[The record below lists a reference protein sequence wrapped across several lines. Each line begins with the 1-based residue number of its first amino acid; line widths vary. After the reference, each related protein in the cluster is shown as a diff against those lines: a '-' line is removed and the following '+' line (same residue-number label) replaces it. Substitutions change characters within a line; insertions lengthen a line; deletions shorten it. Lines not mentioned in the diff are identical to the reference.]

1 MKKFISLLCLVLA
14 ACSSNNTPP
23 AHDNTKPFHLY
34 MTHLGDEKIL
44 IRSIIK
50 TPDNKT
56 YLLSDNEDYELSG
69 IDALYLQP
77 LFQPEYMTK
86 LLKSNRR
93 DGEFYLALGVDADRT
108 NNKVKVD
115 YIMSVPIKYLNTLR
129 QSLKGLEQRWEVLY
143 EPSSSYCVAN
153 DFFHE
158 EPSEC
163 KDNKPKTQIILRMKG
178 KHNESIIDGRIVKLN
193 NRDEILKKSSL
204 PMPIPTSLSNYRLK
218 TDEEIRSAK
227 WHEIKREIRESTKQG
242 AETALIIIT
251 APIWLPMAIGTE
263 PGRGPFGRK

>member
-1 MKKFISLLCLVLA
+1 MKKFISLLCLLLV

-23 AHDNTKPFHLY
+23 AYDSTTPFYEY
-34 MTHLGDEKIL
+34 MTRLESEEIL
-44 IRSIIK
+44 IRGVVK

-56 YLLSDNEDYELSG
+56 YLLSDTEDYEFSG
-69 IDALYLQP
+69 IDAHYLQP

-93 DGEFYLALGVDADRT
+93 GGEFYLALSFNADRS
-108 NNKVKVD
+108 NNLVKVN
-115 YIMSVPIKYLNTLR
+115 YKLKLPMKYLDTLR
-129 QSLKGLEQRWEVLY
+129 QSLKGLEQRWEVFY
-143 EPSSSYCVAN
+143 NDCRIS
-153 DFFHE
+153 DFFHQ

-163 KDNKPKTQIILRMKG
+163 KDNKPKTQITLYMG
-178 KHNESIIDGRIVKLN
+178 KEDKQIINGRIVKLN

-204 PMPIPTSLSNYRLK
+204 SIPIPAYLNNYRLK
-218 TDEEIRSAK
+218 TDEEIRSEK

-263 PGRGPFGRK
+263 PGRGPFWRK

>member
-1 MKKFISLLCLVLA
+1 MKKIISLLCLVLA

-23 AHDNTKPFHLY
+23 AYDKTKPFYEY
-34 MTHLGDEKIL
+34 MTRLEGEEIL
-44 IRSIIK
+44 IRGIVK

-56 YLLSDNEDYELSG
+56 YLLSDNEDYEFSG
-69 IDALYLQP
+69 IDAHYLQP

-93 DGEFYLALGVDADRT
+93 DDKFYLALSFDADRS
-108 NNKVKVD
+108 NNFVKIYYKLVLP
-115 YIMSVPIKYLNTLR
+115 MKYLNTLR

-143 EPSSSYCVAN
+143 EPGSSYCVAN
-153 DFFHE
+153 DFFHK

-163 KDNKPKTQIILRMKG
+163 KDNKPKTQITLRMKG
-178 KHNESIIDGRIVKLN
+178 KDNESIIDGRIVKLN

-227 WHEIKREIRESTKQG
+227 WHEIKREIRESTKEG

-251 APIWLPMAIGTE
+251 APIWLPMAIGWE
-263 PGRGPFGRK
+263 PGRGK

>member
-1 MKKFISLLCLVLA
+1 MKKIISLLCLLVLA

-23 AHDNTKPFHLY
+23 AYDSTTPFYEY
-34 MTHLGDEKIL
+34 MTRLEGEEIL
-44 IRSIIK
+44 IRGIVK

-56 YLLSDNEDYELSG
+56 YLLSDTEDYELSG

-93 DGEFYLALGVDADRT
+93 GGEFYLALSFNADRS
-108 NNKVKVD
+108 NNLVKVN
-115 YIMSVPIKYLNTLR
+115 YKLKLPMKYLDTLR
-129 QSLKGLEQRWEVLY
+129 QSLKGLEQRWEVFY
-143 EPSSSYCVAN
+143 NDCRIS
-153 DFFHE
+153 DFFHQ

-163 KDNKPKTQIILRMKG
+163 KDNKPKTQITLYMG
-178 KHNESIIDGRIVKLN
+178 KEDKQIINGRIVKLN

-204 PMPIPTSLSNYRLK
+204 SIPIPAYLNNYRLK
-218 TDEEIRSAK
+218 TDEEIRSEK

-263 PGRGPFGRK
+263 PGRGPFWRK

>member
-1 MKKFISLLCLVLA
+1 MKKFISLLCLLVLA

-23 AHDNTKPFHLY
+23 AHDSTTPFYEY
-34 MTHLGDEKIL
+34 MTRLEGEEIL
-44 IRSIIK
+44 IRGIVK

-56 YLLSDNEDYELSG
+56 YLLSDTEDYELSG

-93 DGEFYLALGVDADRT
+93 GGEFYLALSFNADRS
-108 NNKVKVD
+108 NNLVKVN
-115 YIMSVPIKYLNTLR
+115 YKLKLPMKYLDTLR
-129 QSLKGLEQRWEVLY
+129 QSLKGLEQRWEVFY
-143 EPSSSYCVAN
+143 NDCRIS
-153 DFFHE
+153 DFFHQ

-163 KDNKPKTQIILRMKG
+163 KDNKPKTQITLYMG
-178 KHNESIIDGRIVKLN
+178 KEDKQIINGRIVKLN

-204 PMPIPTSLSNYRLK
+204 SIPIPAYLNNYRLK
-218 TDEEIRSAK
+218 TDEEIRSEK

-251 APIWLPMAIGTE
+251 APIWLPMAIGRE
-263 PGRGPFGRK
+263 PGRGPSGRK

>member
-1 MKKFISLLCLVLA
+1 MKKFISLLCLLLV

-108 NNKVKVD
+108 NNLVKVNYD
-115 YIMSVPIKYLNTLR
+115 LKLPMKYLDTLR
-129 QSLKGLEQRWEVLY
+129 QSLKGLEQRWRIIYDDGNCEV
-143 EPSSSYCVAN
+143 S
-153 DFFHE
+153 DFFHQ

-218 TDEEIRSAK
+218 TDEEINK
-227 WHEIKREIRESTKQG
+227 QVTIMKLVILFTREVN
-242 AETALIIIT
+242 
-251 APIWLPMAIGTE
+251 
-263 PGRGPFGRK
+263 

>member
-23 AHDNTKPFHLY
+23 AYDSTTPFYEY
-34 MTHLGDEKIL
+34 MTRLEGEEIL
-44 IRSIIK
+44 IRGIVK

-56 YLLSDNEDYELSG
+56 YLLSDNEDYEFSG
-69 IDALYLQP
+69 IDARYLQP

-93 DGEFYLALGVDADRT
+93 DDKFYLALSFNADRS
-108 NNKVKVD
+108 NNLVKVNYD
-115 YIMSVPIKYLNTLR
+115 LKLPMKYLNTLR
-129 QSLKGLEQRWEVLY
+129 QSLKGLEQRWRIIYDDGNCGV
-143 EPSSSYCVAN
+143 S
-153 DFFHE
+153 DFFHQ

-178 KHNESIIDGRIVKLN
+178 KDNKSIIDGRIVKLN

-227 WHEIKREIRESTKQG
+227 WHEIKREIRESTKEG

-251 APIWLPMAIGTE
+251 APIWLPMAIGWE
-263 PGRGPFGRK
+263 PGRGK

>member
-1 MKKFISLLCLVLA
+1 MKKFISLLCLLVLA

-23 AHDNTKPFHLY
+23 AHDSTTPFYEY
-34 MTHLGDEKIL
+34 MTRLEGEEIL
-44 IRSIIK
+44 IRGIIK

-56 YLLSDNEDYELSG
+56 YLLSDNEDYEFSG

-86 LLKSNRR
+86 LLKFNRR
-93 DGEFYLALGVDADRT
+93 DGEFYLALSFNADRS
-108 NNKVKVD
+108 NNLVKVN
-115 YIMSVPIKYLNTLR
+115 YKLKLPMKYLDTLR
-129 QSLKGLEQRWEVLY
+129 QSLKGLEQRWRIIYDDGNCEV
-143 EPSSSYCVAN
+143 S
-153 DFFHE
+153 DFFHQ

-163 KDNKPKTQIILRMKG
+163 KDNKPKTQITLYMG
-178 KHNESIIDGRIVKLN
+178 KEDKQIINGRIVKLN

-204 PMPIPTSLSNYRLK
+204 SIPIPAYLNNYRLK
-218 TDEEIRSAK
+218 TDEEIRSEK

-251 APIWLPMAIGTE
+251 APIWLPMAIGWE
-263 PGRGPFGRK
+263 PGRGPSGRK

>member
-1 MKKFISLLCLVLA
+1 MKKFISLLCLLVLA

-23 AHDNTKPFHLY
+23 AHDSTTPFYKY
-34 MTHLGDEKIL
+34 MTRLEGEEIL
-44 IRSIIK
+44 IRGIVK

-56 YLLSDNEDYELSG
+56 YLLSDTEDYELSG

-93 DGEFYLALGVDADRT
+93 GGEFYLALSFNADRS
-108 NNKVKVD
+108 NNLVKVN
-115 YIMSVPIKYLNTLR
+115 YKLKLPMKYLDTLR
-129 QSLKGLEQRWEVLY
+129 QSLKGLEQRWEVFY
-143 EPSSSYCVAN
+143 NDCRIS
-153 DFFHE
+153 DFFHQ

-163 KDNKPKTQIILRMKG
+163 KDNKPKTQITLYMG
-178 KHNESIIDGRIVKLN
+178 KEDKQIINGRIVKLN

-204 PMPIPTSLSNYRLK
+204 SIPIPAYLNNYRLK
-218 TDEEIRSAK
+218 TDEEIRSEK

-251 APIWLPMAIGTE
+251 APIWLPMAIGWE
-263 PGRGPFGRK
+263 PGRGPSRRK

>member
-1 MKKFISLLCLVLA
+1 MKKFISLLCLLVLA

-23 AHDNTKPFHLY
+23 AHDSTTPFYEY
-34 MTHLGDEKIL
+34 MTRLEGEEIL
-44 IRSIIK
+44 IRGIIK

-56 YLLSDNEDYELSG
+56 YLLSDNEDYEFSG
-69 IDALYLQP
+69 IDARYLQP

-86 LLKSNRR
+86 LLKSNRSN
-93 DGEFYLALGVDADRT
+93 DKFYLMLGFDADRS
-108 NNKVKVD
+108 NNLVKVNYD
-115 YIMSVPIKYLNTLR
+115 LKLPMKYLDTLR
-129 QSLKGLEQRWEVLY
+129 QSLKGLEQRWRIIYDDGNCEV
-143 EPSSSYCVAN
+143 S
-153 DFFHE
+153 DFFHQ

-163 KDNKPKTQIILRMKG
+163 KDNKPKTQITLYMEKG
-178 KHNESIIDGRIVKLN
+178 NKQIINGRIVKLN

-204 PMPIPTSLSNYRLK
+204 PIPIPAYLSNFRLK

>member
-1 MKKFISLLCLVLA
+1 MKKIISLLCLLLA

-23 AHDNTKPFHLY
+23 AHDKTKPFHLY

-44 IRSIIK
+44 IRSIVK

-56 YLLSDNEDYELSG
+56 YLLSDTEDYELSG

-115 YIMSVPIKYLNTLR
+115 YIMIVPIKYLNTLR

-143 EPSSSYCVAN
+143 EPASSYCVAN
-153 DFFHE
+153 DFFHQ

-178 KHNESIIDGRIVKLN
+178 KDNKSIIDGRIVKLN

-218 TDEEIRSAK
+218 TDEEIRS
-227 WHEIKREIRESTKQG
+227 EKRDEMKKSTQDGVEK
-242 AETALIIIT
+242 AVSIIT
-251 APIWLPMAIGTE
+251 APIWLPIMIWA
-263 PGRGPFGRK
+263 GPVMGK